1 MDLEKNKK
9 TIMELILFTV
19 IVIFA
24 FINISYIWIFIKYVI
39 KIFMPFIIGAMMAF
53 VLNVLLN
60 VVENKI
66 FKKINQKNTKTWQ
79 KIKRPISLVTT
90 FIMIIALIAL
100 ILGLIIPQLKNTVEL
115 FTENFDSYKTE
126 SVELLEKVGIKQEN
140 INELNK
146 NLENLKDEVTNYVN
160 ENKNEIMQ
168 TTVGVATSVFG
179 TITSIVL
186 GIVFA
191 IYILLKKEDLT
202 RQFKK
207 LTKAYLPEK
216 KQKTLEEIS
225 SLSNKTFG
233 NFVSGQCMEALIIG
247 ILCFIGMLILQIP
260 YAATISVLVGFTAL
274 IPVFG
279 AFIGTAVGAF
289 LILMVDPGKALI
301 FIIFI
306 IILQQLEGNLIY
318 PKVVGNSVGL
328 PGIWVMVAVTVGA
341 SIAGILGMLLS
352 VPICSILYS
361 IVRTKVNSRIDQKN
375 KEKIKIKSTT
385 KKKTN

>member
-1 MDLEKNKK
+1 MDLEKNKRI
-9 TIMELILFTV
+9 IMELILFTV
-19 IVIFA
+19 IIIFA
-24 FINISYIWIFIKYVI
+24 FINISYIWVFIKYVV
-39 KIFMPFIIGAMMAF
+39 KIFMPFILGAMMAF

-60 VVENKI
+60 VVENKL
-66 FKKINQKNTKTWQ
+66 FKKISKKNTKTWK

-90 FIMIIALIAL
+90 FIIIIALIAL

-361 IVRTKVNSRIDQKN
+361 IVRTKVNNRIDQKN